1 MISAEAPILFAKAC
15 ELFIMDIT
23 FRALLHTNMSK
34 RKTLQKSDISATIG
48 QNEMFDFLIDII
60 PREETDKEFLAKRES
75 ERQNFSNYKVM
86 PKFPETNT
94 FMKHPLYSSNPN
106 QMGQKQVVPRQI
118 TQQDNV
124 VDPMDIDNY
133 EKQSTMSYGMFSTQ
147 NKNKSFLHN

>member
-23 FRALLHTNMSK
+23 FRALLHTNQSK

-60 PREETDKEFLAKRES
+60 PREETDKELLAKREG
-75 ERQNFSNYKVM
+75 ERQNFVNYKVM
-86 PKFPETNT
+86 PRYPETNHL
-94 FMKHPLYSSNPN
+94 MKHPLYNSSQN
-106 QMGQKQVVPRQI
+106 QLGQKQVAPRQI
-118 TQQDNV
+118 LPQDNV

-133 EKQSTMSYGMFSTQ
+133 DRQSALSYGVFSAQ
-147 NKNKSFLHN
+147 PKNKSFLQN